1 MRCIFKLLILFLSI
15 NFTIFFAFADEPAPQ
30 KIETRGVWID
40 KSDVHKGKKYLTE
53 MLDGITSANFNTIY
67 VATLYKGY
75 VIYPDSKYL
84 PQDPEV
90 KKFEI
95 EVFSGLGR
103 LPDKKEDRSMLKWI
117 IDEAHKRHLLVE
129 AWPEYGFYTYH
140 TPDAK
145 ADKSR
150 GVLLDKYP
158 ELTAIDINGQ
168 PYLHNPKW
176 GDFYSLCPSNPESHE
191 LLINILVESITR
203 YNFDGLNLDRIRYPT
218 KDFCF
223 CPYCRQHFKQD
234 TGFELS
240 KENLQKNNVQQ
251 AFYKWRKKQLN
262 QFMEKL
268 SRKVR
273 QVRPD
278 ILITADVWTP
288 DQIDEKGQDWP
299 TWLRKG
305 YIDVVIP
312 MMYWANIEGSVN
324 DSLQL
329 VSEPKRMFCG
339 ISAEVNSSQVLAEQI
354 KLARKKKTG
363 GVVIW
368 YLGKV
373 GDDLKYL
380 KSSVFTTP
388 ASPFMP
394 VATQKQKP
402 VDMKT
407 NNSTKSNCCF

>member
-1 MRCIFKLLILFLSI
+1 MRNSVRIILSVFLGLNLICISIAGEPSILR
-15 NFTIFFAFADEPAPQ
+15 
-30 KIETRGVWID
+30 ETRGVWVD

-53 MLDGITSANFNTIY
+53 MLDRITAANFNAIY

-75 VIYPDSKYL
+75 VIYPESKYL

-95 EVFSGLGR
+95 EIYGTVAKLEE
-103 LPDKKEDRSMLKWI
+103 KKIDRSMIKWI
-117 IDEAHKRHLLVE
+117 IDEAHKRHLFVE
-129 AWPEYGFYTYH
+129 AWPEYGFYSYH
-140 TPDAK
+140 TPNAK

-150 GVLLDKYP
+150 GVLLDKHP

-191 LLINILVESITR
+191 ILINILVETITR

-223 CPYCRQHFKQD
+223 CAYCKEHFKQD
-234 TGFELS
+234 TGFELT
-240 KENLQKNNVQQ
+240 KANLQKSEVQR
-251 AFYKWRKKQLN
+251 AFYEWRKTQLN

-268 SRKVR
+268 YKRVR

-278 ILITADVWTP
+278 ILISADVWVP
-288 DQIDEKGQDWP
+288 EQIDEKGQDWP
-299 TWLRKG
+299 TWLNKG

-324 DSLQL
+324 ASLRL
-329 VSEPKRMFCG
+329 VSDSHRLLCG
-339 ISAEVNSSQVLAEQI
+339 ISAEVNSSQALAEQI
-354 KLARKKKTG
+354 HLARKKKTG

-373 GDDLKYL
+373 GDDLEFL
-380 KSSVFTTP
+380 KSSVFKYP
-388 ASPFMP
+388 ARPFTSI
-394 VATQKQKP
+394 AKQKSAIS
-402 VDMKT
+402 K
-407 NNSTKSNCCF
+407 KR